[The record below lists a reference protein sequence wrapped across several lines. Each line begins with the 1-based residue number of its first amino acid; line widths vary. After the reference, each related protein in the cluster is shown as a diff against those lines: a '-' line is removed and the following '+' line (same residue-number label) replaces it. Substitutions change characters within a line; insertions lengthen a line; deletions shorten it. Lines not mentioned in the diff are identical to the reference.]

1 MERDK
6 GKVNERQLEGFL
18 QDLLFETTSDEEFS
32 LITEMLLDLQDG
44 ALIRNEQAASRFEIL
59 KMSPSGA
66 VSVGT
71 IKGIESAQK
80 VLLCLQSTENGSYL
94 IYERKTGS
102 LIPLV
107 DEDTGEDET
116 EQSIPFLH

>member
-1 MERDK
+1 
-6 GKVNERQLEGFL
+6 
-18 QDLLFETTSDEEFS
+18 
-32 LITEMLLDLQDG
+32 MLLDLQDG

>member
-6 GKVNERQLEGFL
+6 GKVNEQQLEGFL

-107 DEDTGEDET
+107 GEDTGEDET